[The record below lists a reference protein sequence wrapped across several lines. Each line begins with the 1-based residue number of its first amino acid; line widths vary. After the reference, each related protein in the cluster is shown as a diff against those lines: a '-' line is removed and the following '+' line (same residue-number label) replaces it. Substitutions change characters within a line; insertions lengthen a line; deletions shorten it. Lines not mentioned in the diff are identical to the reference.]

1 MDSLLTGAACDFC
14 DLSEE
19 PTMFFSTLQAMKW
32 MMKCCALFQD
42 QLHFQPD
49 GRWTASL
56 DFMGRSIPSPRDGEG
71 SIASRSLAAGE
82 ERGGVTV
89 IPPGD

>member
-1 MDSLLTGAACDFC
+1 
-14 DLSEE
+14 
-19 PTMFFSTLQAMKW
+19 MFFSTLQAMKW

-56 DFMGRSIPSPRDGEG
+56 DFMGRSIP
-71 SIASRSLAAGE
+71 
-82 ERGGVTV
+82 
-89 IPPGD
+89 PPGMGKVA